1 LTNLSQ
7 EVILYI
13 IFGGTMKHYN
23 EGQDL
28 SKKILEG
35 VDILADNVATTLG
48 PRGRNVAL
56 YHKEENLPVVTK
68 DGVTIAKFIELEDPF
83 QNLGAQIIKQ
93 AAEET
98 VATAGDGT
106 TTSTVLSRAILQGAQ
121 RYLTAGVSPVEL
133 KRGIDKATEVV
144 IDKLTSMSRPIQ
156 TVEDIEHIATISSNN
171 DKAIGK
177 LIATAIDKAG
187 KDGSVLVEEARS
199 MTTSLDLI
207 EGFRF
212 NSGYVS
218 NTFITDERIGT
229 VDYDNPLVL
238 ITDEKIEHVE
248 QIMKVLETAA
258 RDSRALVIVS
268 NDVEGQALAA
278 LIANAVRGTLRV
290 CAIKAPSYGEERRN
304 TLKDLA
310 TSTGASLIS
319 RETGKTLK
327 DVQLTDFGNCMR
339 ISVTKT
345 WTTVVGGQGNTSEID
360 KKIAAIKAE
369 IQHTENLSEC
379 ERLQERITRLASGVA
394 VIKVGASTE
403 IEMIEK
409 RHRIDDALEA
419 VRSAQE
425 EGIVPG
431 GGVALI
437 RATTGLFVETD
448 NEEQSLGA
456 QVVLQACEAPLRQMA
471 INAGESPD
479 IIVAEVKSEED
490 DMGYD
495 FLNRCMVGTYDVGII
510 DPCKVTKCALRNA
523 ASAAGTLLT
532 TSHAIV
538 AC

>member
-1 LTNLSQ
+1 MKYYNKGQSLSQ
-7 EVILYI
+7 
-13 IFGGTMKHYN
+13 
-23 EGQDL
+23 
-28 SKKILEG
+28 KILEG

-68 DGVTIAKFIELEDPF
+68 DGVTIAKFVELEDPF
-83 QNLGAQIIKQ
+83 QNLAVQIIKQ

-106 TTSTVLSRAILQGAQ
+106 TTSTVLARAILKDAQ

-133 KRGIDKATEVV
+133 KRGIDKATEV
-144 IDKLTSMSRPIQ
+144 IITRLDEMSRPIQ
-156 TVEDIEHIATISSNN
+156 TVEDIEHIATISANN
-171 DKAIGK
+171 DRSIGT

-199 MTTSLDLI
+199 MATSLDLI

-212 NSGYVS
+212 DSGYAS
-218 NTFITDERIGT
+218 NTFINNERLGT
-229 VDYDNPLVL
+229 VEYENPLLLV
-238 ITDEKIEHVE
+238 TDEKIEQVD
-248 QIMKVLETAA
+248 QIMGVLEVAA
-258 RDSRALVIVS
+258 RDNRALILVA
-268 NDVEGQALAA
+268 NDIEGQALAA

-290 CAIKAPSYGEERRN
+290 CAIKAPKYGEERRN
-304 TLKDLA
+304 ILKDLCTSVGA
-310 TSTGASLIS
+310 TFIT
-319 RETGKTLK
+319 RENGLTLSET
-327 DVQLTDFGNCMR
+327 QLTHFGQCKN
-339 ISVTKT
+339 ISVMKG
-345 WTTVVGGQGNTSEID
+345 WTTIVGGDGNTNEID
-360 KKIAAIKAE
+360 KRIAAIKTE
-369 IQHTENLSEC
+369 IQQTEDLREC

-394 VIKVGASTE
+394 VIKVGAQTE
-403 IEMIEK
+403 VEMIEK

-431 GGVALI
+431 GGVALL
-437 RATTGLFVETD
+437 RATTDLFVETD

-456 QVVLQACEAPLRQMA
+456 QVVLRACEMPLKQMA
-471 INAGESPD
+471 INAGESED
-479 IIVAEVKSEED
+479 IIVQDVKNESGD
-490 DMGYD
+490 TGYD
-495 FLNRCMVGTYDVGII
+495 FLNRCMVSTYEKGII